1 MRILQQVI
9 KHYQALSSN
18 TTGNYN
24 IGIGFNAGWDITTGS
39 NNTIIGNLA
48 GSSTL
53 SDTVLIGAGSTE
65 RIKVDAAGLWVN
77 GVLAFATP

>member
-1 MRILQQVI
+1 MGNE
-9 KHYQALSSN
+9 S
-18 TTGNYN
+18 GNYN
-24 IGIGFNAGWDITTGS
+24 TTLGYFAGQSITTGS
-39 NNTIIGNLA
+39 NNTIIGNLG

-53 SDTVLIGAGSTE
+53 SDTVLIGAGTTE